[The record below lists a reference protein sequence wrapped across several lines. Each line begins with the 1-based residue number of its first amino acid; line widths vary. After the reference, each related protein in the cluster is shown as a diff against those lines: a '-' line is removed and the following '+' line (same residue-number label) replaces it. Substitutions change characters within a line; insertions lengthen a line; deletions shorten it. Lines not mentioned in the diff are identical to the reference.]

1 MTDDHFMS
9 IALRLAEKNLGN
21 VAPNPAVGCVIV
33 KDGTIISEGYTGIG
47 GRPHAEVVALQNAKG
62 STQDATMYITLEPC
76 CHFGVT
82 EPCTAGIIRAG
93 IKRVVIATID
103 PDSRVLGGGIKALK
117 EAGIEIEQGIMQKE
131 AEELNVG
138 FFTTK
143 ELHRPFIACK
153 IATTLDGKIAT
164 FTGDSKWITSED
176 TRNWVHELRAKYD
189 AIMIGSN
196 TLINDDPLLTCRLPE
211 LGSRS
216 PIRLIIDSQAKLK
229 EEHNIAK
236 TADKVTTWVI
246 TNREIERKI
255 KNINYLIVNTPPV
268 IPVPRHIAV
277 VRGGSVLAGFA
288 SNTKVSFQCLDYLD
302 PGKLIVHYT
311 TFSIK
316 KLDSSVKHWNDTTGK
331 LQCSY
336 NYVPGHWNLEKT
348 WIPTSSAQLYECCN
362 IRAIFTKKG
371 VIPVPRHWD
380 PENFKQLH
388 NENWIP
394 ASRAGMT
401 SEPDVIG
408 KVCLKNMASKLVS
421 EIGITRLL
429 VEGGGVLITELLK
442 CNLIDRLIICRSG
455 KILGNDA
462 ISFVGNLGIQSI
474 NKCYQFKKTEI
485 IDFDEDIVEIWDRL
499 L

>member
-9 IALRLAEKNLGN
+9 IALKLAEKNLGN

-47 GRPHAEVVALQNAKG
+47 GRPHAEIVALQNAKG

-117 EAGIEIEQGIMQKE
+117 EAGIEVEQGIMQKE

-138 FFTTK
+138 FLTTK

-196 TLINDDPLLTCRLPE
+196 TLINDNPLLTCRLPGLE
-211 LGSRS
+211 NRS

-236 TADKVTTWVI
+236 TADKVITWVI
-246 TNREIERKI
+246 TNKEVERKI
-255 KNINYLIVNTPPV
+255 KDINYLIVNSNHKPPV
-268 IPVPRHIAV
+268 IPDVTPIHSPI
-277 VRGGSVLAGFA
+277 
-288 SNTKVSFQCLDYLD
+288 
-302 PGKLIVHYT
+302 
-311 TFSIK
+311 
-316 KLDSSVKHWNDTTGK
+316 
-331 LQCSY
+331 
-336 NYVPGHWNLEKT
+336 
-348 WIPTSSAQLYECCN
+348 IPTPSP
-362 IRAIFTKKG
+362 

-380 PENFKQLH
+380 PENFKQQLRS
-388 NENWIP
+388 EDWIP
-394 ASRAGMT
+394 VSSTGMT
-401 SEPDVIG
+401 SDR
-408 KVCLKNMASKLVS
+408 KVCLKDMASKLVS

-442 CNLIDRLIICRSG
+442 HNLIDRLIICRSG

-462 ISFVGNLGIQSI
+462 TPFVGNLGIESI
-474 NKCYQFKKTEI
+474 NNCHQFKKVEI
-485 IDFDEDIVEIWDRL
+485 IEFSEDIVEMWDRL

>member
-1 MTDDHFMS
+1 MS
-9 IALRLAEKNLGN
+9 IALRLAEKSLGN

-47 GRPHAEVVALQNAKG
+47 GRPHAEVVALQNAKDFTHG
-62 STQDATMYITLEPC
+62 AIMYVTLEPC

-82 EPCTAGIIRAG
+82 EPCTAEIIKSGIR
-93 IKRVVIATID
+93 KVVIAAID

-117 EAGIEIEQGIMQKE
+117 EAGIEVEQGIMQKE

-143 ELHRPFIACK
+143 KFHRPFIACK

-211 LGSRS
+211 LKNRS
-216 PIRLIIDSQAKLK
+216 PIRLIIDSQGRLK

-246 TNREIERKI
+246 TNKEIEEKI
-255 KNINYLIVNTPPV
+255 KNINYLIVNSNHKPLV
-268 IPVPRHIAV
+268 IPGVTPTH
-277 VRGGSVLAGFA
+277 SP
-288 SNTKVSFQCLDYLD
+288 T
-302 PGKLIVHYT
+302 
-311 TFSIK
+311 
-316 KLDSSVKHWNDTTGK
+316 
-331 LQCSY
+331 
-336 NYVPGHWNLEKT
+336 
-348 WIPTSSAQLYECCN
+348 IPTPSP
-362 IRAIFTKKG
+362 

-380 PENFKQLH
+380 PENFKQLSS
-388 NENWIP
+388 EDW
-394 ASRAGMT
+394 SRAGMT
-401 SEPDVIG
+401 SEPDIID
-408 KVCLKNMASKLVS
+408 KVCLKDMASKLVS

-462 ISFVGNLGIQSI
+462 TPFIGNLGIQSI
-474 NKCYQFKKTEI
+474 NKCYQFKKAEL
-485 IDFDEDIVEIWDRL
+485 IDFDEDVVEVWDKL
-499 L
+499 

>member
-33 KDGTIISEGYTGIG
+33 KDGTIVSEGYTGIG
-47 GRPHAEVVALQNAKG
+47 GRPHAEVVALQNAKD
-62 STQDATMYITLEPC
+62 STHGATIYITLEPC
-76 CHFGVT
+76 CHHRVT
-82 EPCTAGIIRAG
+82 GPCTAKIIKAG

-103 PDSRVLGGGIKALK
+103 PDSRVSGGGIKALK
-117 EAGIEIEQGIMQKE
+117 EAGIEVEQGIMQKE

-143 ELHRPFIACK
+143 ELYRPFIACK

-164 FTGDSKWITSED
+164 FTGDSKWITSEN
-176 TRNWVHELRAKYD
+176 TRNWVHELRTKYD

-196 TLINDDPLLTCRLPE
+196 TLINDDPLLTCRLPG

-216 PIRLIIDSQAKLK
+216 PIRLIIDSQGRLK

-246 TNREIERKI
+246 TNKEVKEKI
-255 KNINYLIVNTPPV
+255 KNINYLKVN
-268 IPVPRHIAV
+268 
-277 VRGGSVLAGFA
+277 SNDAGKA
-288 SNTKVSFQCLDYLD
+288 
-302 PGKLIVHYT
+302 
-311 TFSIK
+311 
-316 KLDSSVKHWNDTTGK
+316 
-331 LQCSY
+331 
-336 NYVPGHWNLEKT
+336 
-348 WIPTSSAQLYECCN
+348 
-362 IRAIFTKKG
+362 
-371 VIPVPRHWD
+371 
-380 PENFKQLH
+380 
-388 NENWIP
+388 
-394 ASRAGMT
+394 
-401 SEPDVIG
+401 
-408 KVCLKNMASKLVS
+408 CLKDMALKLVS

-462 ISFVGNLGIQSI
+462 TPFVGDLGIQFI
-474 NKCYQFKKTEI
+474 NNCYQFKKTKI
-485 IDFDEDIVEIWDRL
+485 IEFSEDIVEVWDRSS
-499 L
+499 

>member
-47 GRPHAEVVALQNAKG
+47 GRPHAEVVALQNVKD
-62 STQDATMYITLEPC
+62 STHGATIYITLEPC

-82 EPCTAGIIRAG
+82 EPCTTGIIRAG

-117 EAGIEIEQGIMQKE
+117 EAGIEVEQGIMQKE

-143 ELHRPFIACK
+143 KLHRPFIACK

-196 TLINDDPLLTCRLPE
+196 TLINDDPLLTCRSPE
-211 LGSRS
+211 LENRS
-216 PIRLIIDSQAKLK
+216 PIRLIIDSQEKLQ

-236 TADKVTTWVI
+236 TADKVITWVI

-255 KNINYLIVNTPPV
+255 KDINYLIVNSNHKPPV
-268 IPVPRHIAV
+268 IPDVTPTHSPV
-277 VRGGSVLAGFA
+277 
-288 SNTKVSFQCLDYLD
+288 
-302 PGKLIVHYT
+302 
-311 TFSIK
+311 
-316 KLDSSVKHWNDTTGK
+316 
-331 LQCSY
+331 
-336 NYVPGHWNLEKT
+336 
-348 WIPTSSAQLYECCN
+348 IPMPSP
-362 IRAIFTKKG
+362 

-380 PENFKQLH
+380 PENFKQLRS
-388 NENWIP
+388 ENWIP
-394 ASRAGMT
+394 VSSTGMT
-401 SEPDVIG
+401 SDR
-408 KVCLKNMASKLVS
+408 KVCLKDMALKLVS

-442 CNLIDRLIICRSG
+442 CNLINRLIICRSG

-462 ISFVGNLGIQSI
+462 TPFVGDLGIQSI
-474 NKCYQFKKTEI
+474 NECYQFKKAEI
-485 IDFDEDIVEIWDRL
+485 IEFSKDVVEMWDRL
-499 L
+499 P

>member
-33 KDGTIISEGYTGIG
+33 KDGAIISEGYTGIG
-47 GRPHAEVVALQNAKG
+47 GRPHAEAVALQNAKD

-103 PDSRVLGGGIKALK
+103 PDSRVSGGGIKALE
-117 EAGIEIEQGIMQKE
+117 EAGIEVEQGIMQKE

-143 ELHRPFIACK
+143 EFHRPFIACK

-164 FTGDSKWITSED
+164 FIGNSKWITSED
-176 TRNWVHELRAKYD
+176 TRNWVQKLRAKYD

-196 TLINDDPLLTCRLPE
+196 TLINDDPLLTCRLPG
-211 LGSRS
+211 LGSSS
-216 PIRLIIDSQAKLK
+216 PIRLIIDSQGKLK

-236 TADKVTTWVI
+236 TAGTLYNHDLSKEPTAYPSMSFQRVTLESRKKEEEWIPVSRTGMTGGSTWVI
-246 TNREIERKI
+246 TNREIEKKI
-255 KNINYLIVNTPPV
+255 KNINYLIVN
-268 IPVPRHIAV
+268 
-277 VRGGSVLAGFA
+277 
-288 SNTKVSFQCLDYLD
+288 SN
-302 PGKLIVHYT
+302 
-311 TFSIK
+311 
-316 KLDSSVKHWNDTTGK
+316 N
-331 LQCSY
+331 
-336 NYVPGHWNLEKT
+336 
-348 WIPTSSAQLYECCN
+348 A
-362 IRAIFTKKG
+362 
-371 VIPVPRHWD
+371 
-380 PENFKQLH
+380 
-388 NENWIP
+388 
-394 ASRAGMT
+394 
-401 SEPDVIG
+401 G
-408 KVCLKNMASKLVS
+408 KVCLKDMASKLVS

-462 ISFVGNLGIQSI
+462 TPFIGDLGIQSI
-474 NKCYQFKKTEI
+474 NNCYQFKKAKVIE
-485 IDFDEDIVEIWDRL
+485 FSEDVVEVWDRSS
-499 L
+499 

>member
-47 GRPHAEVVALQNAKG
+47 GRPHAEVVALQNAKD

-93 IKRVVIATID
+93 VKRVVIATID

-117 EAGIEIEQGIMQKE
+117 EAGIEVKQGIMQKE

-143 ELHRPFIACK
+143 KLHRPFIACK

-164 FTGDSKWITSED
+164 FIGDSKWITSED
-176 TRNWVHELRAKYD
+176 TRNWVQKLRTKYD

-196 TLINDDPLLTCRLPE
+196 TLINDNPLLTCRLPE

-216 PIRLIIDSQAKLK
+216 PIRLIIDSQEKLQ

-236 TADKVTTWVI
+236 TADKVITWVI
-246 TNREIERKI
+246 TNKEVERKI
-255 KNINYLIVNTPPV
+255 KNINYLIVNSNHKPPV
-268 IPVPRHIAV
+268 IPDVTPTHSPV
-277 VRGGSVLAGFA
+277 
-288 SNTKVSFQCLDYLD
+288 
-302 PGKLIVHYT
+302 
-311 TFSIK
+311 
-316 KLDSSVKHWNDTTGK
+316 
-331 LQCSY
+331 
-336 NYVPGHWNLEKT
+336 
-348 WIPTSSAQLYECCN
+348 IPTPSP
-362 IRAIFTKKG
+362 

-401 SEPDVIG
+401 SEPDIID
-408 KVCLKNMASKLVS
+408 KVCLKDMASKLVS

-429 VEGGGVLITELLK
+429 VEGGGVLITEVLK
-442 CNLIDRLIICRSG
+442 HNLIDRLIICRSG

-462 ISFVGNLGIQSI
+462 IPFVGDLGIQSI

-485 IDFDEDIVEIWDRL
+485 IEFSKDVVEVWDRL
-499 L
+499 P

>member
-143 ELHRPFIACK
+143 KLHRPFIACK

-176 TRNWVHELRAKYD
+176 TRNWVQKLRTKYD

-196 TLINDDPLLTCRLPE
+196 TLINDNPLLTCRLPE

-216 PIRLIIDSQAKLK
+216 PIRLIIDSQEKLQ

-236 TADKVTTWVI
+236 TADKVITWVI
-246 TNREIERKI
+246 TNKEVERKI
-255 KNINYLIVNTPPV
+255 KNINYLIVNSNHKPPV
-268 IPVPRHIAV
+268 IPDVTPTHSPV
-277 VRGGSVLAGFA
+277 
-288 SNTKVSFQCLDYLD
+288 
-302 PGKLIVHYT
+302 
-311 TFSIK
+311 
-316 KLDSSVKHWNDTTGK
+316 
-331 LQCSY
+331 
-336 NYVPGHWNLEKT
+336 
-348 WIPTSSAQLYECCN
+348 IPTPSP
-362 IRAIFTKKG
+362 

-401 SEPDVIG
+401 SEPDIID
-408 KVCLKNMASKLVS
+408 KVCLKDMASKLVS

-442 CNLIDRLIICRSG
+442 HDLIDRLIICRSG

-462 ISFVGNLGIQSI
+462 TPFIGDLGIQSI
-474 NKCYQFKKTEI
+474 NNCYQFKKTEI
-485 IDFDEDIVEIWDRL
+485 IEFSEDIVEVWDRL
-499 L
+499 P